1 MTEKDAPE
9 SNEGD
14 NEDAAE
20 AVSATTEENWEA
32 NWYDYGSLPD
42 TVPEFNVA
50 LTKFLVKQAGV
61 NETFPAIL

>member
-14 NEDAAE
+14 NEDAVE
-20 AVSATTEENWEA
+20 AASVNTEENWEA

-42 TVPEFNVA
+42 TVPEFNVTLA
-50 LTKFLVKQAGV
+50 DFLVKQAGV
-61 NETFPAIL
+61 NQTFPAIL

>member
-14 NEDAAE
+14 KNDAAE
-20 AVSATTEENWEA
+20 AVSITTDKDWEA
-32 NWYDYGSLPD
+32 QWDDYGSLPD

-50 LTKFLVKQAGV
+50 LAEFLVKQAGV
-61 NETFPAIL
+61 NETFPTIL